1 MAGVEKMT
9 LEELMAFRAK
19 VGFLEVSGERLP
31 GGWTEKNFGNEDRNR
46 VKNYLQD
53 KLNGLPR
60 EVEKKVKNKYPP
72 ATWKAN
78 IDNQNFIQYLP
89 YKDTRLT
96 KTRQDTVNI
105 VNEILAFIYAYQ
117 QQEEYAFLINFLDG
131 FHFTD
136 STYDNIN
143 WVGTLL
149 RIKTAQQ
156 ELEEL
161 SKDLKDLTKI
171 LNNLGL
177 KKKRIQ
183 SLQEIYRLVFQDI
196 EPAII
201 NEILAQIE
209 ESFPNWRSDLTN
221 LKNKS
226 KKKGLV
232 AEFEELAQKVRRKTI
247 TLNLELNFIRALK
260 FFGKRNSGTPL
271 LPADLAEA
279 RGVKEAFRK
288 VKEQETAGNQ
298 DVIFVLQSVM
308 GWEGGEVPKIKTD
321 LENYDREEYGGDK
334 NYKTL
339 IYKIIHELNMVVAQ
353 NWLNNLITNNI
364 NDAGEAGHPDN
375 GGRNIGRLVY
385 HHTAAADAADD
396 IDGVL
401 VGDIEIRDF
410 PNLTEINFKGVRP
423 HKSRL
428 TRVTIINCPNLTKIN
443 VENNLLAANGL
454 DLSQSGADGAV
465 AAGLLFLDVSDNTN
479 LTQLDLRGFVNLT
492 QVDLQGTAID
502 TQQIKGISE
511 IERMRNWN
519 GGFNMGGTPLA
530 DGIQDK
536 TFLNG
541 VKAELN
547 AKEVEAARVVLSDLI
562 GGVGFTHAQFI
573 AELIKNPN
581 AGGAGATAALG
592 GPLVAVVGDEAANQ
606 DTWQTW
612 VRRNPDHKIA
622 ALKVLKLLTIERI
635 TLPLYTKSDPNQIKA
650 RLNAPNDQGGWNEG
664 IADGV
669 DLLAWLRNLN
679 GIGGGA
685 DTVEDLDKKERK
697 IYDAEIQLQ
706 QAWDTQN
713 EIETFITGSGGA
725 FTDAHFKAELR
736 KTIVNGGADARAA
749 DDIANDTH
757 DLDNTDGHDADDWK
771 VWLNRDVDTLEE
783 WRAKKRDSLKILARL
798 RAITRL
804 DALRIEL
811 GVNHIPFVQKLKL
824 PANQGGINAAG
835 GTAEDTEDNARDA
848 WKALLNG
855 PVNAELVKELEAKMA
870 RSLGVVKGAD
880 PKVAA
885 LAEIQVQR
893 NAHNGL
899 AEVPYNDLIAALVDA
914 GEGDG
919 ANPGEFNTG
928 RDEAALT
935 AWINHGDAGE
945 TTRRLTLALKQ
956 IAKIRA
962 ITRLDALRIELGV
975 NHIPFVQKLKLPANQ
990 GGINAAGGT
999 AEDTEDNA
1007 RDAWKALLNGPV
1019 NAELVKELEAKM
1031 ARSLGVV
1038 KGADPKVAALAE
1050 IQVQRNAHNGLA
1062 EVPYNDLIAALVDA
1076 GEGDGA
1082 NPGEFNTGRDEAALT
1097 AWINHGDAGETTRRL
1112 TLALKQIA
1120 KIRAITRLD
1129 ALRIELGVNHI
1140 PFVQKLKLPANQGG
1154 INAAGGT
1161 AEDTEDN
1168 ARDAWKALLNGP
1180 VNAEL
1185 VKELEAKM
1193 ARSLGVVKGE
1203 VDEKKEIVITEI
1215 IRLLTLSTLTDAQFK
1230 AELRKATANGGA
1242 NAANDA
1248 TAGNTHDL
1256 ANTINEREDWQNW
1269 LKRPADSD
1277 VEFTA
1282 KKTNSLRIL
1291 HRVLA
1296 QTRISDY
1303 LAHGIVRT
1311 DNDLTTEIDKEIG
1324 TGEGVRNAGDPNIT
1338 DWKVWL
1344 AQAPDLDEVMIREGK
1359 LMKAASAIKNSDYKE
1374 VLLKRLCDTIDKY
1387 NVADNAILA
1396 GKNYANIIENTYT
1409 DTNDLKAAVE
1419 TLNTNPVKYM
1429 EKVRELA
1436 TKFYAEINKVTPTGS
1451 TKPRNEE
1458 TPLDL
1463 LDQKAVNEQ
1472 TWQKV
1477 KDVLPPLT
1485 PDELRTELITQGK
1498 FPGGTA
1504 LISLEDWV
1512 KSSKSLLTTIKAW
1525 ADVTDT
1531 IQKLKEKPHI
1541 QQLSVVA
1548 TELGITGT
1556 IDAAKLAPFKNAA
1569 GQVTSL
1575 QNQLNQATQAQT
1587 TLETK
1592 LGVKLAEL
1600 DAKLGTKKLS
1610 DIPAGKT
1617 LQDLIENPD
1626 APGLQ
1631 AQIDQLNTKLNT
1643 KEKEVVKS
1651 IHDELQLGLAS
1662 GEIDKTQVL
1671 TAIKNLIA
1679 KGGGGSEEDRAKI
1692 TRLESEIAS
1701 LKSQPDTVVKEVI
1714 VEKIIEKEA
1723 EKTYGVKF
1731 TTEEIAKI
1739 SAAANAQEALTITNQ
1754 IVKEKVGNLQDSQKS
1769 AYMLNWILG
1778 GLTAASLVAL
1788 AYLLVKGSSS
1798 LPAPEKKEEKK
1809 N

>member
-1038 KGADPKVAALAE
+1038 KG
-1050 IQVQRNAHNGLA
+1050 
-1062 EVPYNDLIAALVDA
+1062 
-1076 GEGDGA
+1076 
-1082 NPGEFNTGRDEAALT
+1082 
-1097 AWINHGDAGETTRRL
+1097 
-1112 TLALKQIA
+1112 
-1120 KIRAITRLD
+1120 
-1129 ALRIELGVNHI
+1129 
-1140 PFVQKLKLPANQGG
+1140 
-1154 INAAGGT
+1154 
-1161 AEDTEDN
+1161 
-1168 ARDAWKALLNGP
+1168 
-1180 VNAEL
+1180 
-1185 VKELEAKM
+1185 
-1193 ARSLGVVKGE
+1193 E

>member
-9 LEELMAFRAK
+9 LEELTAFRAK

-46 VKNYLQD
+46 VKNYLQN

-78 IDNQNFIQYLP
+78 IDKQNFTNVGPL
-89 YKDTRLT
+89 KDTRLT

-105 VNEILAFIYAYQ
+105 VNEILAFIYAFQ
-117 QQEEYAFLINFLDG
+117 QQEEYVFLINFLDDYD
-131 FHFTD
+131 FTD

-143 WVGTLL
+143 WFGTLL

-171 LNNLGL
+171 LNNLDL
-177 KKKRIQ
+177 KKKRIKL
-183 SLQEIYRLVFQDI
+183 LQEIYRLVFQDI

-209 ESFPNWRSDLTN
+209 ESFPNWRSDLIN

-232 AEFEELAQKVRRKTI
+232 TEFEELAQKVRRKTI

-288 VKEQETAGNQ
+288 VEEQETAKNP

-353 NWLNNLITNNI
+353 DWLNNLITNNI
-364 NDAGEAGHPDN
+364 NEAGEDGHADN
-375 GGRNIGRLVY
+375 GGRNIRRLIY
-385 HHTAAADAADD
+385 RHTAAADAADD
-396 IDGVL
+396 INGVL

-410 PNLTEINFKGVRP
+410 PNLTEINFKGTKP

-479 LTQLDLRGFVNLT
+479 LAQLDLRGFVNLT

-511 IERMRNWN
+511 IERTRNWN
-519 GGFNMGGTPLA
+519 GGFNMGGAPLA

-547 AKEVEAARVVLSDLI
+547 AKEVETARVVLSDLI
-562 GGVGFTHAQFI
+562 GGGFTHAQFI
-573 AELIKNPN
+573 AELIKNLN
-581 AGGAGATAALG
+581 VGGAGATAALG
-592 GPLVAVVGDEAANQ
+592 GPLVVVVGDELANQ
-606 DTWQTW
+606 DVWQTW

-635 TLPLYTKSDPNQIKA
+635 TLPLYTKSDPNQIKY

-669 DLLAWLRNLN
+669 DLLMWLRNLN
-679 GIGGGA
+679 GAGGGA
-685 DTVEDLDKKERK
+685 DTVENLNKKERQ
-697 IYDAEIQLQ
+697 IYDVEIQLQ
-706 QAWDTQN
+706 QIWDTQN
-713 EIETFITGSGGA
+713 EIETFITDSKGA

-736 KTIVNGGADARAA
+736 KTIANGGADARAA
-749 DDIANDTH
+749 DDIVNDTH
-757 DLDNTDGHDADDWK
+757 DLANTDGHDADDWK
-771 VWLNRDVDTLEE
+771 VWLNRDEDTLEE

-804 DALRIEL
+804 DNLRTEL
-811 GVNHIPFVQKLKL
+811 GINHIPFVQKLKL
-824 PANQGGINAAG
+824 AANQGGIAAG
-835 GTAEDTEDNARDA
+835 GTAEDTEDNARDT
-848 WKALLNG
+848 WKALLNT
-855 PVNAELVKELEAKMA
+855 PANAELVKELEAKMA
-870 RSLGVVKGAD
+870 RSLGVVKGAKEEKKEVAVTEIETARAVHTADD
-880 PKVAA
+880 PVITHAA
-885 LAEIQVQR
+885 LATRLNLPVNEGGF
-893 NAHNGL
+893 NLTADGAGL
-899 AEVPYNDLIAALVDA
+899 AIDDNATARDAWLRTPGDDANATEAKKKATLKAIATLRAEHRLDTYRQA
-914 GEGDG
+914 GI
-919 ANPGEFNTG
+919 AV
-928 RDEAALT
+928 DEAALKT
-935 AWINHGDAGE
+935 
-945 TTRRLTLALKQ
+945 
-956 IAKIRA
+956 
-962 ITRLDALRIELGV
+962 ELGV
-975 NHIPFVQKLKLPANQ
+975 DATVGAAPATWRTWL
-990 GGINAAGGT
+990 ISS
-999 AEDTEDNA
+999 DN
-1007 RDAWKALLNGPV
+1007 LL
-1019 NAELVKELEAKM
+1019 ELNEREAKI
-1031 ARSLGVV
+1031 
-1038 KGADPKVAALAE
+1038 E
-1050 IQVQRNAHNGLA
+1050 
-1062 EVPYNDLIAALVDA
+1062 
-1076 GEGDGA
+1076 
-1082 NPGEFNTGRDEAALT
+1082 
-1097 AWINHGDAGETTRRL
+1097 
-1112 TLALKQIA
+1112 
-1120 KIRAITRLD
+1120 RAISRLKSEKP
-1129 ALRIELGVNHI
+1129 LI
-1140 PFVQKLKLPANQGG
+1140 
-1154 INAAGGT
+1154 
-1161 AEDTEDN
+1161 
-1168 ARDAWKALLNGP
+1168 KAQTQN
-1180 VNAEL
+1180 
-1185 VKELEAKM
+1185 
-1193 ARSLGVVKGE
+1193 
-1203 VDEKKEIVITEI
+1203 EI
-1215 IRLLTLSTLTDAQFK
+1215 IRLLTLSTLTDTQFK
-1230 AELRKATANGGA
+1230 TELRKTIANGGA
-1242 NAANDA
+1242 DAANDA

-1256 ANTINEREDWQNW
+1256 ANTANEREDWQNW

-1277 VEFTA
+1277 AEFTT

-1296 QTRISDY
+1296 QGRISGY

-1387 NVADNAILA
+1387 NAADNAILA
-1396 GKNYANIIENTYT
+1396 GKNYANIIENTYA
-1409 DTNDLKAAVE
+1409 DTNALKVAVE
-1419 TLNTNPVKYM
+1419 KLNTNPVKYM

-1436 TKFYAEINKVTPTGS
+1436 TKFYAEINKVVPTGS

-1485 PDELRTELITQGK
+1485 PNELRTELITQGK
-1498 FPGGTA
+1498 FPGGTT
-1504 LISLEDWV
+1504 LTSLENWV
-1512 KSSKSLLTTIKAW
+1512 KGSKSLLTTIKAW

-1631 AQIDQLNTKLNT
+1631 AQIDQLNTKLNA

-1692 TRLESEIAS
+1692 TRLESEIVS
-1701 LKSQPDTVVKEVI
+1701 LKSQPDTIVKEVI

-1731 TTEEIAKI
+1731 TAEEITKI

-1769 AYMLNWILG
+1769 TYMLNWILG